1 MAAATVSSAAA
12 VAAMSTIDINNSE
25 NFDSNRKDHD
35 PRVLGVPFPPRR
47 LVLCLRSSTN
57 RLLLIAAGVV
67 ALCGLIVL
75 LTVGGGAGGTSRS
88 VDTTTP
94 LLHARQNTAKQQTH
108 TPTRSSGSRRSG
120 SQGSTP
126 RTTTTTAPTVA
137 DVEEEQDVGV
147 GETPDEEDEEED
159 HEQQPAHNAA
169 VADEDESADGER
181 STPAPSKATTTKK
194 HHSGPS
200 SSSSSSSIAPNAV
213 ERILTKEALLQP
225 SSTQP
230 TILAKSD
237 VDAALSATSKFLGM
251 PPQNKETRLAVDA
264 DLLRVLPQTDYASD
278 GTEHHRTCAIVGNS
292 GTLLKSN
299 KGRDI
304 DAHDAVLRMNYAPT
318 KGFEGDVGSKTT
330 YDLSNRENA
339 RFLLKGEIGGD
350 SRRGGHGLRPAT
362 LLFFEVA
369 SPINRRAIFNPLIK
383 KFPAHRIHF
392 LHPSF
397 VARSQRLWFALKH
410 AVEETKHA
418 KFHDKPMSGLY
429 AVLFALTVCDE
440 VDMYGFEA
448 YTSKKMA
455 AAPYHYFDRV
465 QGVTS
470 VHSFDLAIE
479 IFRAL
484 GAVRTIRIK

>member
-12 VAAMSTIDINNSE
+12 AAAMSTIDINNSE

-75 LTVGGGAGGTSRS
+75 LAVGGGAGGTSRS

-147 GETPDEEDEEED
+147 GETPDEEDGEED

-194 HHSGPS
+194 HHSGP

-264 DLLRVLPQTDYASD
+264 DLLRVLPHTDYASD

>member
-12 VAAMSTIDINNSE
+12 AAAMSTIDINNSE

-194 HHSGPS
+194 HHSGP

>member
-1 MAAATVSSAAA
+1 M
-12 VAAMSTIDINNSE
+12 
-25 NFDSNRKDHD
+25 DHRTD
-35 PRVLGVPFPPRR
+35 WANG
-47 LVLCLRSSTN
+47 
-57 RLLLIAAGVV
+57 
-67 ALCGLIVL
+67 
-75 LTVGGGAGGTSRS
+75 
-88 VDTTTP
+88 
-94 LLHARQNTAKQQTH
+94 
-108 TPTRSSGSRRSG
+108 TRS
-120 SQGSTP
+120 
-126 RTTTTTAPTVA
+126 
-137 DVEEEQDVGV
+137 
-147 GETPDEEDEEED
+147 
-159 HEQQPAHNAA
+159 
-169 VADEDESADGER
+169 
-181 STPAPSKATTTKK
+181 
-194 HHSGPS
+194 
-200 SSSSSSSIAPNAV
+200 
-213 ERILTKEALLQP
+213 
-225 SSTQP
+225 
-230 TILAKSD
+230 
-237 VDAALSATSKFLGM
+237 
-251 PPQNKETRLAVDA
+251 
-264 DLLRVLPQTDYASD
+264 
-278 GTEHHRTCAIVGNS
+278 
-292 GTLLKSN
+292 
-299 KGRDI
+299 
-304 DAHDAVLRMNYAPT
+304 
-318 KGFEGDVGSKTT
+318 
-330 YDLSNRENA
+330 
-339 RFLLKGEIGGD
+339 
-350 SRRGGHGLRPAT
+350 AT

>member
-1 MAAATVSSAAA
+1 MAAATASSAAA
-12 VAAMSTIDINNSE
+12 AAAMSTIDINNSE

-94 LLHARQNTAKQQTH
+94 LLNARQNTAKQQTH

-194 HHSGPS
+194 HHSGPP
-200 SSSSSSSIAPNAV
+200 SSSSSSIAPNAV

-230 TILAKSD
+230 TILARSD